1 MEDWRVKEIR
11 GLIWWAVEHRVKPA
25 IPYAALAAVMIFMF
39 LAAFPVVGQE
49 SGGAVPQ
56 KSAEPVLG
64 ELQESQVIG
73 GDMCMVP
80 DVRYVQPGDTICGVV
95 VKEPYVTAGGI
106 PWVL

>member
-25 IPYAALAAVMIFMF
+25 IPYAAMAAVMIFMF

-49 SGGAVPQ
+49 SGGF
-56 KSAEPVLG
+56 VLG